1 MKRCTCNTTVDRVKH
16 HSSSINKQPRD
27 MTVFQVAGNS
37 QKKSNTFSD
46 VLKVVAAAS
55 GALSGGDVDPVIS
68 L

>member
-1 MKRCTCNTTVDRVKH
+1 
-16 HSSSINKQPRD
+16 